1 MTRCSAAVSRSI
13 KRLIRMSASV
23 LALFAAP
30 AAAQD
35 FAITNATVATGDGS
49 DPIENATV
57 VVRSGKVVAAGAGV
71 TVPAGIQAVDGSGS
85 WVTPGIFATVT
96 DLGLWDVGAVSE
108 SNDVSADDAPFSAA
122 LDVAPA
128 INPGSQHVLVS
139 RAGGITR
146 AAVAPGAGASIF
158 AGQGA
163 MIDLG
168 ADPNPIMRP
177 RAFQYVE
184 LGEGGARRA
193 GGSRTAAHALLRN
206 ALREARDYGDRSG
219 LARTGPSGREI
230 ETGDD
235 LPLDPRLAGDP
246 AERQSDVLLTRFDA
260 AALIPVVAGRQP
272 LYVRVDR
279 AADIRSVLALPR
291 EFPRLRLVIVGASEG
306 WLVAD
311 ELAAARVP
319 VIANGLMDL
328 PASFED
334 IASTQSNVGRMAAAG
349 VQVAINANAMEQ
361 PRYLP
366 QFAGNLVALTRVP
379 RASGLSWGQALAAIT
394 SVPAAISGYAGRY
407 GVLAPGAAGDLVVWD
422 GDPLEVSSAPL
433 RVYIDGI
440 EQPLDNHQTRLRE
453 RYRDLDTSDL
463 PKAYDW

>member
-1 MTRCSAAVSRSI
+1 MSRSP
-13 KRLIRMSASV
+13 KRLRPLGAIGIALG
-23 LALFAAP
+23 LAGALVGYQAN
-30 AAAQD
+30 AQD

-49 DPIENATV
+49 DPVQGATV
-57 VVRSGKVVAAGAGV
+57 VVRGGKVVAAGSGV
-71 TVPAGIQAVDGSGS
+71 AVPPGLQTVDGTGV
-85 WVTPGIFATVT
+85 WVTPGLFATVT
-96 DLGLWDVGAVSE
+96 DLGLWDVGAVQE

-128 INPGSQHVLVS
+128 INPESQHILIS

-146 AAVAPGAGASIF
+146 AAVAPGAGGSIF

-168 ADPNPIMRP
+168 ADPNPVMRG
-177 RAFQYVE
+177 RAFQFIE
-184 LGEGGARRA
+184 FGEGGAQRA

-206 ALREARDYGDRSG
+206 ALREARDYGERSG
-219 LARTGPSGREI
+219 LARSGPTNRDI

-235 LPLDPRLAGDP
+235 LPLDPRLAADP
-246 AERQSDVLLTRFDA
+246 SERQGDVLLTRFDA
-260 AALIPVVAGRQP
+260 AALVPVVTGRQP
-272 LYVRVDR
+272 LYVRVER
-279 AADIRSVLALPR
+279 AADIRAVLALPR

-306 WLVAD
+306 WRVAD
-311 ELAAARVP
+311 EIAAARVP

-328 PASFED
+328 PAGFEEL
-334 IASTQSNVGRMAAAG
+334 ASTQSNIGRMAAAG
-349 VQVAINANAMEQ
+349 VQVAINASAMEQ

-422 GDPLEVSSAPL
+422 GDPLEAASAPI

>member
-1 MTRCSAAVSRSI
+1 MIARLLAA
-13 KRLIRMSASV
+13 AAA
-23 LALFAAP
+23 LALAVP
-30 AAAQD
+30 AGSPASGQD
-35 FAITNATVATGDGS
+35 FAITNVTLATGDGS
-49 DPIENATV
+49 GPTEHGAV
-57 VVRSGKVVAAGAGV
+57 VVRDGKVVYAGQGANMPA
-71 TVPAGIQAVDGSGS
+71 VPGDIVIDGTGR

-96 DLGLWDVGAVSE
+96 DLGLWDVGAVDD
-108 SNDVSADDAPFSAA
+108 SNDVSADDSPFSAA

-128 INPGSQHVLVS
+128 INPESQHILIS

-146 AAVAPGAGASIF
+146 AAVAPGAGGSIF

-168 ADPNPIMRP
+168 ADANPVMRG
-177 RAFQYVE
+177 RAFQWVE

-219 LARTGPSGREI
+219 LARSGPADQPVR
-230 ETGDD
+230 TGDD
-235 LPLDPRLAGDP
+235 LPLDPRLAADP
-246 AERQSDVLLTRFDA
+246 SERQSDVLLTRFDA

-272 LYVRVDR
+272 LYVHVER
-279 AADIRSVLALPR
+279 AADIRAVLALPR
-291 EFPRLRLVIVGASEG
+291 EFPKLELVIVGASEG
-306 WLVAD
+306 WRVAS
-311 ELAAARVP
+311 EIAAAGVP

-328 PASFED
+328 PSGFED
-334 IASTQSNVGRMAAAG
+334 LASTQSNIGRMAAAG
-349 VQVAINANAMEQ
+349 VRVAINAEAMDQ

-366 QFAGNLVALTRVP
+366 QYAGNLVALTRVP
-379 RASGLSWGQALAAIT
+379 RATGLTWGQALAAIT

-407 GVLAPGAAGDLVVWD
+407 GVLASGAAADVVVWD
-422 GDPLEVSSAPL
+422 GDPLEAASAPV
-433 RVYIDGI
+433 RVFIDGI

-453 RYRDLDTSDL
+453 RYRDLDTSVL